1 MCPAG
6 EDVIGAYRADKGRYL
21 RDVVDPLTARTEP
34 VYVVRG
40 TDAADHVARR
50 FPHKKIRWVRP
61 AARATSI
68 EGFLFG
74 MGLSFQ
80 SGKAAGLK
88 AVYHFTFT
96 GPQAAKAT
104 VVIDNRKL
112 RVLPGHELEPDL
124 RVTARG
130 ESWLRFLN
138 KEISLFRLL
147 ATGACGSKARR
158 ACSRPSANA
167 FPHENRPGTNR

>member
-1 MCPAG
+1 
-6 EDVIGAYRADKGRYL
+6 
-21 RDVVDPLTARTEP
+21 
-34 VYVVRG
+34 
-40 TDAADHVARR
+40 
-50 FPHKKIRWVRP
+50 
-61 AARATSI
+61 
-68 EGFLFG
+68 

-80 SGKAAGLK
+80 PGKAAGLK

-112 RVLPGHELEPDL
+112 QVLPGHELEPNL

-147 ATGACGSKARR
+147 ATGALRLKGSPRLLAAFGK
-158 ACSRPSANA
+158 CFPS
-167 FPHENRPGTNR
+167 